1 MDGKQTQPVVAVA
14 GATGDLGTRIVRAL
28 ATKGAVVRALVRRP
42 ADKLAHVGVE
52 QVTVD
57 LGDDEALTRAVSGAA
72 CVVSALNGTAPVILE
87 AQGQLLD
94 AAVAAGIPRFI
105 PSDFCLDYLATR
117 PGDNRNMDL
126 RRRFAARVDAAPIRA
141 TSILNGPFAD
151 LLEGQAPIVLHRFRR
166 VLFWGDPDQ
175 VFDFTAKD
183 DVAAFT
189 ADAALDPDAPRY
201 LRISGDQI
209 SPRGLAELL
218 TGMEGRRWRLLRA
231 GGIGRLSAIIA
242 VARALTPET
251 DAPFPAWQGMQY
263 LRDMST
269 GRGKLH
275 GLDNARYG
283 KADWVGAAAVLSP
296 TIQRTSVHAA

>member
-1 MDGKQTQPVVAVA
+1 MDRKQDRPVVVVA
-14 GATGDLGTRIVRAL
+14 GAAGDVGTRIVKAL
-28 ATKGAVVRALVRRP
+28 AAKGAMVRAMVRRP
-42 ADKLAHVGVE
+42 TDKLALAAAE
-52 QVTVD
+52 QVSVD
-57 LGDDEALTRAVSGAA
+57 LGDSVALTRALTGATA
-72 CVVSALNGTAPVILE
+72 VVSALNGTAPVILGV
-87 AQGQLLD
+87 QGRLLD
-94 AAVAAGIPRFI
+94 AAVAARVPRFI

-126 RRRFAARVDAAPIRA
+126 RREFAARLDQAPIRG

-151 LLEGQAPIVLHRFRR
+151 LLEGQAPIVLHRLRR
-166 VLFWGDPDQ
+166 VLHWGDADQ

-189 ADAALDPDAPRY
+189 ADAALDGDAPRY

-231 GGIGRLSAIIA
+231 GGIGRLSAII
-242 VARALTPET
+242 RIMRTLTPKT
-251 DAPFPAWQGMQY
+251 DAPFPVWQGMQY

-269 GRGKLH
+269 GRAKLH

-283 KADWVGAAAVLSP
+283 KADWTSAAAVLA
-296 TIQRTSVHAA
+296 RTL

>member
-1 MDGKQTQPVVAVA
+1 MDGKQTRPVVVVA
-14 GATGDLGTRIVRAL
+14 GASGDLGTRITEAL
-28 ATKGAVVRALVRRP
+28 LAQDVVVRALVRRP
-42 ADKLAHVGVE
+42 TDKLARGNLE

-57 LGDDEALTRAVSGAA
+57 FGDGVALTRAVTGAV
-72 CVVSALNGTAPVILE
+72 CVVSALNGTAPVILDT
-87 AQGQLLD
+87 QGRLLD
-94 AAVAAGIPRFI
+94 AAVAASVPRFI

-126 RRRFAARVDAAPIRA
+126 RRRFAVRLDAAPIRA

-166 VLFWGDPDQ
+166 VLFWGDADQ
-175 VFDFTAKD
+175 AFDFTAKD
-183 DVAAFT
+183 DVAGFT
-189 ADAALDPDAPRY
+189 ADAALDPDAPRH

-218 TGMEGRRWRLLRA
+218 TGMEGRPWRLLRA
-231 GGIGRLSAIIA
+231 GGIGRLSAVIA
-242 VARALTPET
+242 IARALTPET

-283 KADWVGAAAVLSP
+283 KADWTGAAAVLAP
-296 TIQRTSVHAA
+296 TIR

>member
-1 MDGKQTQPVVAVA
+1 MDGQQTRPVVVVA
-14 GATGDLGTRIVRAL
+14 GATGDLGTRIVEAL
-28 ATKGAVVRALVRRP
+28 AAKGALVRALVRRP
-42 ADKLAHVGVE
+42 ADKLVRGNVE

-57 LGDDEALTRAVSGAA
+57 FGDGMALTRAVTGAA
-72 CVVSALNGTAPVILE
+72 CVVSALNGTAPVILD
-87 AQGQLLD
+87 AQGRLLD
-94 AAVAAGIPRFI
+94 AAVAARVPHFI
-105 PSDFCLDYLATR
+105 PSDFCLDYMATR

-126 RRRFAARVDAAPIRA
+126 RRQFAARLDAMPIHA

-166 VLFWGDPDQ
+166 VLYWGDADQ

-183 DVAAFT
+183 DVAAYT
-189 ADAALDPDAPRY
+189 ADATLDPGAPRY

-231 GGIGRLSAIIA
+231 GSIGRLSAIIA
-242 VARALTPET
+242 IARALTPET

-283 KADWVGAAAVLSP
+283 KAHWTGAAAVLAP
-296 TIQRTSVHAA
+296 TIR

>member
-1 MDGKQTQPVVAVA
+1 MVDGAQTQHLVVVA
-14 GATGDLGTRIVRAL
+14 GATGDLGTRIVKAL
-28 ATKGAVVRALVRRP
+28 TAKGRPVRALVRRP
-42 ADKLAHVGVE
+42 ADELARGNVE
-52 QVTVD
+52 QVSVD
-57 LGDDEALTRAVSGAA
+57 FGNGVALTHAVSGAA
-72 CVVSALNGTAPVILE
+72 CVVSALNGTAPVILDT
-87 AQGQLLD
+87 QGQLLD
-94 AAVAAGIPRFI
+94 AAVAAGVPRFI
-105 PSDFCLDYLATR
+105 PSDFCLDYLTTR

-126 RRRFAARVDAAPIRA
+126 RRQFAARLDAARIRA

-166 VLFWGDPDQ
+166 VLFWDDADQ

-183 DVAAFT
+183 DVAAYT
-189 ADAALDPDAPRY
+189 ADAALDPAAPRH

-218 TGMEGRRWRLLRA
+218 TSLEGRRWRLLRA

-275 GLDNARYG
+275 GFDNARYG
-283 KADWVGAAAVLSP
+283 KTDWTSAAAVLAP
-296 TIQRTSVHAA
+296 TIR